1 MALRAWAMLHLMGC
15 RRSLDFFPSA
25 ILEKPVCP
33 CSARNPVTSAADGT
47 HEKQENCVA
56 ALIFRGL
63 DDMLS
68 SPCVAPRV
76 AELEKEMVHGRYR
89 GPPIPRPH
97 LAARHATHRQFTTH
111 PCRHTGARAVLLE
124 QVRKAGPP
132 PRRTHPRIAHGGVVL
147 RGGVGR

>member
-1 MALRAWAMLHLMGC
+1 MALRAWAMLHLMGR

-56 ALIFRGL
+56 ALTFHGY
-63 DDMLS
+63 DDTLS
-68 SPCVAPRV
+68 SPRVAPRV
-76 AELEKEMVHGRYR
+76 AELQKEMVHGRWVAELQKEMVHGRYR

-97 LAARHATHRQFTTH
+97 LAARHATHRKFTTN
-111 PCRHTGARAVLLE
+111 PCRHTASREVLLE
-124 QVRKAGPP
+124 QVR
-132 PRRTHPRIAHGGVVL
+132 
-147 RGGVGR
+147 